1 MNGSKGGYRCACHP
15 GFQMGDVECEDIN
28 ECKNNPCKNGN
39 CTNLEGSYECVCQN
53 GFQIKLDKNF
63 CEDVNECLYD
73 NGGCDHLCSN
83 IEGSRICSCRDGY
96 QGAVHVLN
104 LLDNRA
110 SQQRFSTGFLKRIS
124 HQGFSTGFLS
134 RVSQHI
140 FSTGFSHQC
149 LSLGLLTG
157 L

>member
-1 MNGSKGGYRCACHP
+1 
-15 GFQMGDVECEDIN
+15 MGDVECEDIN

-83 IEGSRICSCRDGY
+83 IEGSRICSCRNGY
-96 QGAVHVLN
+96 QVSSKNLDKCEDVDECQNDNGGCPQVWYSTHHLSFYYPHLN
-104 LLDNRA
+104 
-110 SQQRFSTGFLKRIS
+110 T
-124 HQGFSTGFLS
+124 
-134 RVSQHI
+134 
-140 FSTGFSHQC
+140 
-149 LSLGLLTG
+149 
-157 L
+157 